1 MQRQLINIALT
12 MILMQPSLVYSDE
25 PDHQVSPFPPLSIVS
40 WNMQWLSTGSNK
52 AIISRT
58 APDYRQLARIVRALS
73 PDILAFQEVDSV
85 DAIQAIL
92 PPAGYKIFLSDRRYS
107 PTEIFPD
114 INQYTGFA
122 IRSTIPVDNPQ
133 DLSTLNAGSYI
144 KGKTKHRYRAT
155 TGKLRYG
162 SYIVIHKGTDAEL
175 HLLNIHLKSG
185 CFTRKSKKASKPCRT
200 LRRQASALAGWVQ
213 QRQDN
218 NEHYIVV
225 GDFNHRLN
233 SRHQWLLTALN
244 QALSSPVYN
253 LTEHVDAAC
262 LVSYRKR
269 DGSRTKRLYRSLV
282 DHAISSKAIAKAIT
296 TNGKVYQHHFTAG
309 EVEKYQLSDHCPL
322 VISFYITG

>member
-1 MQRQLINIALT
+1 MQRRLINIALI
-12 MILMQPSLVYSDE
+12 MILMLPSVVSSDA
-25 PDHQVSPFPPLSIVS
+25 PNHQVNPFPPLSIVS

-52 AIISRT
+52 AIITRT
-58 APDYRQLARIVRALS
+58 APDYRQLAGIVRALS
-73 PDILAFQEVDSV
+73 PDILAFQEVNSI

-92 PPAGYKIFLSDRRYS
+92 PPSGYKIFLSDRRHS
-107 PTEIFPD
+107 PTEIFSD

-122 IRSTIPVDNPQ
+122 IRNTLPVDDPQ
-133 DLSTLNAGSYI
+133 DLSTLNVGSYI
-144 KGKTKHRYRAT
+144 KGKTKHGHRAT
-155 TGKLRYG
+155 TRKLRYG

-175 HLLNIHLKSG
+175 HLLNVHLKSG
-185 CFTRKSKKASKPCRT
+185 CFTRKSKKTSKPCRT
-200 LRRQASALAGWVQ
+200 LRRQASALAGWIQ

-233 SRHQWLLTALN
+233 SRYQWLLTALN
-244 QALSSPVYN
+244 QQLSSPVYN

-269 DGSRTKRLYRSLV
+269 DGSRTNRLYRSLI
-282 DHAISSKAIAKAIT
+282 DHAISSKVIAKAIA
-296 TNGKVYQHHFTAG
+296 TNGLVYQHHFTAG

-322 VISFYITG
+322 VISFYKTG

>member
-1 MQRQLINIALT
+1 

-25 PDHQVSPFPPLSIVS
+25 PDHKVNPYPPLNIVS

-52 AIISRT
+52 ARITRT
-58 APDYRQLARIVRALS
+58 TPDYHQLAGIVRELS

-85 DAIQAIL
+85 DAIEAIL
-92 PPAGYKIFLSDRRYS
+92 PPAGYKIFLSDRRHS
-107 PTEIFPD
+107 PTEIFRD

-133 DLSTLNAGSYI
+133 DLSSLNVGSYI
-144 KGKTKHRYRAT
+144 KGKTKHGHRAT

-175 HLLNIHLKSG
+175 HLLNVHLKSG
-185 CFTRKSKKASKPCRT
+185 CFTRNSKKTSKPCRT

-269 DGSRTKRLYRSLV
+269 DGSRTNRLYRSLV
-282 DHAISSKAIAKAIT
+282 DHAISSNAIARAIS
-296 TNGKVYQHHFTAG
+296 TNGMVYQHRFNAA

-322 VISFYITG
+322 VISLHKTG